1 MIGPARALVVRRA
14 IGLVTVQ
21 DLGRPGF
28 MHLGIAPGG
37 PLAPSRFRAANAAL
51 GNDPRAAGF
60 EIVGML
66 EVMAEGAPIRIA
78 LDGDTERALA
88 PGETVSVSAEADR
101 RVRYLAV
108 EGGVDVPIV
117 FGGRGTLLVAALGG
131 LEGRVLRRG
140 DRVRVMRA
148 SVGHSHARPES
159 ESESES
165 ERGDALR
172 PIRVVPGPD
181 LEAFDDSAIAT
192 LLATT
197 FTVSRET
204 DRVGT
209 RLDGTRIIAWPRL
222 QPPNA
227 SRRRSAPMVRGAIQ
241 VPPDGRLIVLGPDHP
256 TTGGYPLLA
265 VVAAD
270 DVEGVVA
277 RSIGASVTFEL
288 V

>member
-1 MIGPARALVVRRA
+1 MNEPARALVVRRST
-14 IGLVTVQ
+14 GLVTVQ

-51 GNDPRAAGF
+51 GNDPRAAGI

-66 EVMAEGAPIRIA
+66 ELTAEGASIRVA
-78 LDGDTERALA
+78 LDGEAERTLA
-88 PGETVSVSAEADR
+88 PGDTVGVGSDADR

-140 DRVRVMRA
+140 DRVGVMRSSA
-148 SVGHSHARPES
+148 KHSRSRAPLARSTPEPGNGS
-159 ESESES
+159 
-165 ERGDALR
+165 R
-172 PIRVVPGPD
+172 PLRVVPGPD
-181 LEAFDDSAIAT
+181 LEAFDDNAITT
-192 LLATT
+192 LLAAT
-197 FTVSRET
+197 FTISRET

-209 RLDGTRIIAWPRL
+209 RLDGTRIVPS
-222 QPPNA
+222 NGG
-227 SRRRSAPMVRGAIQ
+227 RRRSAPMVRGAIQ

-265 VVAAD
+265 VVAGD

-277 RSIGASVTFEL
+277 RSVGASVAFQL